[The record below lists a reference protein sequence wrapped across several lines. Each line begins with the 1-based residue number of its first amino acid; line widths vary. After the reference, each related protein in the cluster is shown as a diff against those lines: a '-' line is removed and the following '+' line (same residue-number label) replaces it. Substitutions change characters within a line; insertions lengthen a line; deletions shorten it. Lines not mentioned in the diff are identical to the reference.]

1 MISVIFSILAIG
13 GFLCLFRIYQGPS
26 IADRMVGVDIMGIL
40 FVGITALS
48 ALFYGLD
55 FLMDLSITL
64 TLFSF
69 IGTLALAKYLE
80 KRRLDD

>member
-1 MISVIFSILAIG
+1 MSSVIFSILAIG
-13 GFLCLFRIYQGPS
+13 GFLCLFRIYKGPS
-26 IADRMVGVDIMGIL
+26 IADRAVGVDIMGVL

-48 ALFYGLD
+48 AVFYDLD

-80 KRRLDD
+80 KRSLDD

>member
-1 MISVIFSILAIG
+1 MSSVIFSILAVG

-26 IADRMVGVDIMGIL
+26 IADRAVAVDIMGIL

-48 ALFYGLD
+48 ALFYDLS

-69 IGTLALAKYLE
+69 IGTIALAKYLE
-80 KRRLDD
+80 KSSTF

>member
-1 MISVIFSILAIG
+1 MMSVIFSILAVG
-13 GFLCLFRIYQGPS
+13 GFLCLYRIYQGPS
-26 IADRMVGVDIMGIL
+26 IADRAVGVDIMGIL

-48 ALFYGLD
+48 AVFYDLD

-69 IGTLALAKYLE
+69 IGSLALAKYLE
-80 KRRLDD
+80 KRSLDD

>member
-1 MISVIFSILAIG
+1 MSMMISILAIG

-26 IADRMVGVDIMGIL
+26 ISDRVVGVDIMGIL

-48 ALFYGLD
+48 ALFFDLAY
-55 FLMDLSITL
+55 LMDLSITL
-64 TLFSF
+64 VLFSF

-80 KRRLDD
+80 KRSLDD

>member
-1 MISVIFSILAIG
+1 MSMMISILAIG

-26 IADRMVGVDIMGIL
+26 ISDRAVGVDIMGIL

-48 ALFYGLD
+48 ALFYDLAY
-55 FLMDLSITL
+55 LMDLSITL
-64 TLFSF
+64 ALFSF

-80 KRRLDD
+80 KRSLDD

>member
-1 MISVIFSILAIG
+1 MSIMFSILAIG
-13 GFLCLFRIYQGPS
+13 GFLCLYRIYQGPS
-26 IADRMVGVDIMGIL
+26 IADRAVSVDIMGIL

-48 ALFYGLD
+48 ALFYDLD

-69 IGTLALAKYLE
+69 IGALALAKYLQS
-80 KRRLDD
+80 RSLDD

>member
-1 MISVIFSILAIG
+1 MSSVIFSILAVG

-26 IADRMVGVDIMGIL
+26 IADRAVAVDIMGIL

-48 ALFYGLD
+48 ALFYDLS

-69 IGTLALAKYLE
+69 IGTIALAKYLE
-80 KRRLDD
+80 KRSLDD

>member
-1 MISVIFSILAIG
+1 
-13 GFLCLFRIYQGPS
+13 
-26 IADRMVGVDIMGIL
+26 MGIL

-48 ALFYGLD
+48 ALFFDLT

-80 KRRLDD
+80 KRSLDD

>member
-1 MISVIFSILAIG
+1 MSIMIIILGIG

-26 IADRMVGVDIMGIL
+26 ISDRAVGVDIMGIL

-48 ALFYGLD
+48 AVFYDLP

-69 IGTLALAKYLE
+69 IGTLALAKYLQ
-80 KRRLDD
+80 KRSLDD

>member
-1 MISVIFSILAIG
+1 MSVIFSILAIG
-13 GFLCLFRIYQGPS
+13 GFLCLYRIYQGPS
-26 IADRMVGVDIMGIL
+26 ISDRAVGVDIMGIL

-48 ALFYGLD
+48 ALFYDLD

-69 IGTLALAKYLE
+69 IGTLALAKYLQS
-80 KRRLDD
+80 RSLDD

>member
-1 MISVIFSILAIG
+1 MIIILAIG
-13 GFLCLFRIYQGPS
+13 GFLCLYRIHQGPS
-26 IADRMVGVDIMGIL
+26 IADRAVGVDIMGIL

-48 ALFYGLD
+48 ALFYDLSY
-55 FLMDLSITL
+55 LMDLSITL

-80 KRRLDD
+80 KRSLDD

>member
-1 MISVIFSILAIG
+1 MSIMIIILGIG

-26 IADRMVGVDIMGIL
+26 ISDRAVGVDIMGIL

-48 ALFYGLD
+48 ALFYDLP

-69 IGTLALAKYLE
+69 IGTLALAKYLQ
-80 KRRLDD
+80 KRSLDD